1 MAKAAKQLA
10 VVEGEAPAPPKGPS
24 MIMQIVALLLMTVAA
39 LGIGWVTGGMLKG
52 EGAPATEAATP
63 AAGGGHGA
71 APAGGGHGEAA
82 AEGEHGD
89 APANPLLV
97 QLAPITTNLAA
108 PNETWIRL
116 EASLVLDQP
125 AEPPLIEAVHQDL
138 LAFVRTLKMH
148 QIEGASGFQHL
159 KADLEERAAIRSDG
173 HVKNVLIRT
182 LLFE

>member
-10 VVEGEAPAPPKGPS
+10 VVDEAPAPPKGPS
-24 MIMQIVALLLMTVAA
+24 LVMQIVMLLLMTVAA

-52 EGAPATEAATP
+52 DGPPAAEAA
-63 AAGGGHGA
+63 ASADAGGHGA
-71 APAGGGHGEAA
+71 PKGGGHGEAA
-82 AEGEHGD
+82 AEGEHAETPPD
-89 APANPLLV
+89 PLLV
-97 QLAPITTNLAA
+97 ALAPITTNLAA

-116 EASLVLDQP
+116 EASLVLDKP

-159 KADLEERAAIRSDG
+159 KADLEERAAIRSEG